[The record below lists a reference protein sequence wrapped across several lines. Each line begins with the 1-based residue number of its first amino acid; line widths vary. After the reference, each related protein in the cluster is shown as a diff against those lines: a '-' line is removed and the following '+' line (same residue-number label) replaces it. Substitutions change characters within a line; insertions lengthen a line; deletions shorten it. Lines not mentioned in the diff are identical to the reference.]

1 MRNLARF
8 LENPFDDK
16 EISEAK
22 LAAFTTDH
30 LERMTANHSNNE
42 LAARITATQSAF
54 DLFADS
60 VTDNAARLAIRMARK
75 RAKDIC
81 REITLPRDVARIE
94 GAFVSA
100 YGADSPVLLEALPG
114 GRTVFQTCR
123 DDQVERHLDL
133 LLQAVTA
140 HQADLVPA
148 IVTLATTLKANWLT
162 VYAAS
167 ESSTGNAS
175 TTQDSKRLA
184 RENLQL
190 TLYLNLV
197 KLMER
202 FPRQPEKL
210 ALYMQQHLLE
220 NPSSTEEPAPPTP

>member
-1 MRNLARF
+1 
-8 LENPFDDK
+8 
-16 EISEAK
+16 
-22 LAAFTTDH
+22 
-30 LERMTANHSNNE
+30 
-42 LAARITATQSAF
+42 
-54 DLFADS
+54 
-60 VTDNAARLAIRMARK
+60 
-75 RAKDIC
+75 
-81 REITLPRDVARIE
+81 
-94 GAFVSA
+94 
-100 YGADSPVLLEALPG
+100 
-114 GRTVFQTCR
+114 
-123 DDQVERHLDL
+123 
-133 LLQAVTA
+133 
-140 HQADLVPA
+140 
-148 IVTLATTLKANWLT
+148 

-220 NPSSTEEPAPPTP
+220 NRENHEGEAAESSTK